1 MNRLNNEYAELMKN
15 PIQNVTI
22 ELDPKQNCQWKV
34 IIKGPEN
41 TPYEN
46 GQFKVSFYFD
56 QYPFKFPQVKFITP
70 IYHPNVDSE
79 GRICKDLIGED
90 KWCIK
95 NKIRGI
101 IESIC
106 TFLMSPVLDLSLIH
120 I

>member
-1 MNRLNNEYAELMKN
+1 M
-15 PIQNVTI
+15 
-22 ELDPKQNCQWKV
+22 
-34 IIKGPEN
+34 
-41 TPYEN
+41 
-46 GQFKVSFYFD
+46 
-56 QYPFKFPQVKFITP
+56 KFITP

-106 TFLMSPVLDLSLIH
+106 TFLMSPVLDGQVNLEASNLYKNDIN
-120 I
+120 